1 MPPLGFKSLC
11 CFGGAFWCVLLSP
24 HELSVVSCFAPSCR
38 SGHLS
43 GDKLQ
48 IPPPGLFEPILGSL
62 GQITVHWALL
72 EHALGATSFAIFTHV
87 PEALG
92 HQFPPR
98 ELSKKTSFVKEAVQ
112 TNGKLR
118 KFKNFGTSL
127 MNDIEASAQD
137 RNFLIHGY
145 IDGFILETE
154 QTTFS
159 RTDMKGIKPK
169 KAKRLYSFYD
179 IRKIAEDSL
188 SLAQRTNMF
197 ANSVLQEF
205 VPEDERNDF

>member
-1 MPPLGFKSLC
+1 
-11 CFGGAFWCVLLSP
+11 
-24 HELSVVSCFAPSCR
+24 
-38 SGHLS
+38 
-43 GDKLQ
+43 
-48 IPPPGLFEPILGSL
+48 
-62 GQITVHWALL
+62 L

-145 IDGFILETE
+145 IDRFILETE
-154 QTTFS
+154 QTTF
-159 RTDMKGIKPK
+159 
-169 KAKRLYSFYD
+169 
-179 IRKIAEDSL
+179 
-188 SLAQRTNMF
+188 
-197 ANSVLQEF
+197 
-205 VPEDERNDF
+205 PEQT